1 MATQSLRASA
11 PKAVDGASVIEI
23 ERISKRFQ
31 SAEGAE
37 VTALDKVSLSISAG
51 RFTTLLGPSGC
62 GKTTL
67 LRAIA
72 GFEDPDAGRIL
83 LGGVDITRMPPFE
96 RPVNTVFQHYALFP
110 HLSVEQNVAY
120 GLEVTG
126 VARATIRPRVAAA
139 LELVRLGGL
148 GNRRIAQL
156 SGGQQQRVALARSL
170 VLQPE
175 VLLLDEPMAALDR
188 NLRKEMQVEL
198 KRLQNEVKIAFLCVT
213 HDQEE
218 ALSMSD
224 TVVVMN
230 RGRVEQIGSPRDIYE
245 RPRSRFVAGFVG
257 DAALIDCTVAGVDT
271 SGVLLALAD
280 GATMRAGKVGL
291 VAGTRATAVLRPE
304 RLTILPEASQA
315 RHVLSGLVRNAI
327 YLGDKFRLDVEV
339 AGCGV
344 AVLCSGSIE
353 VPASGSTVRLAYDPA
368 DVQVVTE

>member
-1 MATQSLRASA
+1 MVTQPLRESA
-11 PKAVDGASVIEI
+11 RKAVDGASVIEI
-23 ERISKRFQ
+23 ERISKRFR

-37 VTALDKVSLSISAG
+37 VTALDEVSLKISAG

-83 LGGVDITRMPPFE
+83 LGGADITRTPPFE

-110 HLSVEQNVAY
+110 HLSVEENVAY

-126 VARATIRPRVAAA
+126 VARSTIRPRVAEA

-245 RPRSRFVAGFVG
+245 RPASRFVAGFVG
-257 DAALIDCTVAGVDT
+257 DAALIDGTVTGADA
-271 SGVLLALAD
+271 SGAALALAD
-280 GATMRAGKVGL
+280 GSVIQTRKADLAAGSP
-291 VAGTRATAVLRPE
+291 ATAVLRPD
-304 RLTILPEASQA
+304 RLTLLADGREAP
-315 RHVLSGLVRNAI
+315 HVLTGQVRSAI
-327 YLGDKFRLDVEV
+327 YLGDKIRLDADV

-344 AVLCSGSIE
+344 VVLCNGAAE
-353 VPASGSTVRLAYDPA
+353 VPAAGATVRLAYDPA
-368 DVQVVTE
+368 DVQVVTQ

>member
-1 MATQSLRASA
+1 MATQSLRVR
-11 PKAVDGASVIEI
+11 KAAEGAAVIEI

-37 VTALDKVSLSISAG
+37 VTALNEVSLSISAG

-83 LGGVDITRMPPFE
+83 LGGVDITRTPPFE

-245 RPRSRFVAGFVG
+245 RPQSRFVAGFVG
-257 DAALIDCTVAGVDT
+257 DAALIDGTVSGTDGAGV
-271 SGVLLALAD
+271 VLGLAD
-280 GATMRAGKVGL
+280 GSVIHTRKTGIATGA
-291 VAGTRATAVLRPE
+291 RATAVLRPD
-304 RLTILPEASQA
+304 RLTILAEGGEAP
-315 RHVLSGLVRNAI
+315 HVLTGQVLSAV
-327 YLGDKFRLDVEV
+327 YLGDKIRLDVEV
-339 AGCGV
+339 ADCRV
-344 AVLCSGSIE
+344 VVLCNGSAE
-353 VPASGSTVRLAYDPA
+353 VPAAGSALRLSYDPA